1 MKAKFGTSFCMVER
15 DRVDEGKIVRPT
27 RFRKKGSMSNT
38 DNDIQISN
46 GMTTALGVR
55 VLLVRLTA

>member
-1 MKAKFGTSFCMVER
+1 MVER
-15 DRVDEGKIVRPT
+15 DRVDEGKIVRPA
-27 RFRKKGSMSNT
+27 RFRKKGSMSNA

-46 GMTTALGVR
+46 GMTTALGVSGVR